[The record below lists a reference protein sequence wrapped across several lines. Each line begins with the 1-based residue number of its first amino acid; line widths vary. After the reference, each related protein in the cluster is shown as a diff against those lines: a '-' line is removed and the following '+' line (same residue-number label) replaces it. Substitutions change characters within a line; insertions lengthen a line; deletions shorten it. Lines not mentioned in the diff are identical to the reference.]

1 MVGEVVH
8 GPQPLRRCLFGGIYL
23 SIYLGGLLHTARR
36 TRGAPRWAMFWVCI
50 PSIAAGAAVSA
61 KKGQNRT
68 LAALEQRYAAFSQK
82 HGFNLGGPVWR
93 GANYAMGEMGG
104 RSVKKLRSGK
114 YNAYVYQT
122 SSAAHQAYYHAVA
135 AADRIGLLRRTFE
148 DGSFGVE

>member
-1 MVGEVVH
+1 
-8 GPQPLRRCLFGGIYL
+8 
-23 SIYLGGLLHTARR
+23 
-36 TRGAPRWAMFWVCI
+36 MFWVC
-50 PSIAAGAAVSA
+50 IAAGAAVSA

-114 YNAYVYQT
+114 SNPLAQGGWKT
-122 SSAAHQAYYHAVA
+122 DGTRPSAGEAGRV
-135 AADRIGLLRRTFE
+135 
-148 DGSFGVE
+148 